1 MPPGA
6 FVFCYDVAMRAV
18 SPLEVAS
25 LVAIGGSI
33 LAISV
38 PAFVRNLHASRLVEP
53 IEGLERIA
61 ARATALAAQKPAEF
75 AYPPS
80 VELTPEQVPRGKPV
94 VDQARTWERPTW
106 RLLDFAF
113 SLPHSYS
120 FAFESHN
127 TPGHATFYAVAHGD
141 LDGDGLESTFEI
153 SGESKDGVPPIV
165 FPMESR
171 REIE

>member
-1 MPPGA
+1 
-6 FVFCYDVAMRAV
+6 MRPV

-25 LVAIGGSI
+25 IVAIGGSI
-33 LAISV
+33 LAVGV
-38 PAFVRNLHASRLVEP
+38 PGFVRNLHASRLVEP

-61 ARATALAAQKPAEF
+61 ARATALAAQRPAEF

-80 VELTPEQVPRGKPV
+80 VEQTPEQVPRGKPTL
-94 VDQARTWERPTW
+94 DPARTWERPTW
-106 RLLDFAF
+106 RLLDFEF

-141 LDGDGLESTFEI
+141 LDGDGLESTFEV
-153 SGESKDGVPPIV
+153 SGESKDGSPPIV

>member
-1 MPPGA
+1 
-6 FVFCYDVAMRAV
+6 MRPV
-18 SPLEVAS
+18 TPLEAAS
-25 LVAIGGSI
+25 GVAILGSV
-33 LAISV
+33 LAVGV
-38 PAFVRNLHASRLVEP
+38 PSFVKNLHASRLVEP
-53 IEGLERIA
+53 VDGLERIG

-80 VELTPEQVPRGKPV
+80 VDETPEQVPRGKPAL
-94 VDQARTWERPTW
+94 DPPRSWDKPTW
-106 RLLDFAF
+106 RLLDFSF

-153 SGESKDGVPPIV
+153 SGESKDGAEPLV

-171 REIE
+171 REVE

>member
-1 MPPGA
+1 
-6 FVFCYDVAMRAV
+6 MRPV

-25 LVAIGGSI
+25 IIAIGGSM
-33 LAISV
+33 LAIGV

-80 VELTPEQVPRGKPV
+80 VEQTPEQVPRGKPIQ
-94 VDQARTWERPTW
+94 DPPRTWERPTW
-106 RLLDFAF
+106 RLLDFEF
-113 SLPHSYS
+113 SLAHSYS

-153 SGESKDGVPPIV
+153 SGESRDGTPPIV